1 MTINSKSSK
10 GKNNLIFLTVK
21 LPSGRQFFIKQD
33 YHYHNSNI
41 SNRVKNE
48 WQFQRFL
55 RNCHDLHFASSLNLE
70 IIHFDEG
77 NSILIYECQKD
88 LIDVQSYYISQKA
101 FPTGIAELMGTSLAY
116 LHRETFISKNCYDF
130 MNKII
135 EGKSCYQFPYPGH
148 LLDRVAIETLIE
160 EFLPQGFRF
169 LTFYQSS
176 ESLRAAVTEVVAT
189 YHHCCLTH
197 NNLQLNNILIP
208 IYSEKLL
215 FQAEQSNKTIIKL
228 INWDNCSWG
237 DPAFDLGT
245 AIAGYLLLWL
255 NSLIIHPAIL
265 LEQSLQL
272 ATIPLEAIQP
282 SIIAL
287 TRSYIISFPQV
298 LEECPDFLKRVVQF
312 TGLALIYKIIAM
324 IQSFQDFN
332 NQGICILQLAKTL
345 LCRPEESFKSVF
357 GMTEL
362 ALNELIVLACVR

>member
-1 MTINSKSSK
+1 
-10 GKNNLIFLTVK
+10 

-33 YHYHNSNI
+33 YHHHNSNTG
-41 SNRVKNE
+41 NRVKNE
-48 WQFQRFL
+48 WLLQKFL
-55 RNCHDLHFASSLNLE
+55 RNCHDLYFASSLNLK
-70 IIHFDEG
+70 IIHFDES
-77 NSILIYECQKD
+77 NSILIYECQKN

-116 LHRETFISKNCYDF
+116 LHRETFTSKDCYDF
-130 MNKII
+130 MNEIV
-135 EGKSCYQFPYPGH
+135 EGKSCYQFPYPSH
-148 LLDRVAIETLIE
+148 LLDRVTIETLIE
-160 EFLPQGFRF
+160 EFLPQGYRF
-169 LTFYQSS
+169 LAFYQSS
-176 ESLRAAVTEVVAT
+176 ESLRAALTEVVAT
-189 YHHCCLTH
+189 HHHCCLTH

-215 FQAEQSNKTIIKL
+215 FQPEQSKSNKTIIKL

-255 NSLIIHPAIL
+255 NSLIIHPAIT

-272 ATIPLEAIQP
+272 ATIPLEVIQP
-282 SIIAL
+282 SIVAL

-298 LEECPDFLKRVVQF
+298 LKECPDFFKRVVQF
-312 TGLALIYKIIAM
+312 TGLALIYNIIAM

-332 NQGICILQLAKTL
+332 NQGICTLQLAKSL

-362 ALNELIVLACVR
+362 ALSELIPLARVR